1 MGKGYVNAAASVP
14 LFLICILYCT
24 TILNRGIL
32 EPRFLSST
40 IFILLQF
47 LLSLSLL
54 QPLSLLDIGSALVIV

>member
-1 MGKGYVNAAASVP
+1 MGKGHVNAAVSVP

-24 TILNRGIL
+24 ANLNRGIL
-32 EPRFLSST
+32 EPRFLSSI

-54 QPLSLLDIGSALVIV
+54 QPLSLLDTGSPLVIV